1 MKDTLKTIVMASV
14 LTEGNEEL
22 CGMFERRRKVHILY
36 QEDLS
41 EASAGD
47 TLQRTGL
54 RMETGE
60 GILRPEPGGAGA
72 GPEASGWLG
81 PLQALLSTPSLCSAQ
96 RCYEVQIQC

>member
-1 MKDTLKTIVMASV
+1 MKDTPKTIVMASV

-22 CGMFERRRKVHILY
+22 CGVFERRRTGHILY

-41 EASAGD
+41 EASGGD

-54 RMETGE
+54 RVETRE

-72 GPEASGWLG
+72 GPEAWGWPG
-81 PLQALLSTPSLCSAQ
+81 PLQALLCTPSLCSA
-96 RCYEVQIQC
+96 RRSYEVQIQC